1 MSHAPL
7 LPDSPL
13 SRLSPLSGQSCLSR
27 LSRLLPLSCLSP
39 LAPLAPVPPLAR
51 PRLSP
56 QSTRASLPRRALLA
70 LACALPAALL
80 SAGAAQAEAWPARPV
95 KLLVG
100 YAAGGATDQV
110 ARLVAARLSEQLG
123 QQVIVDNRAGANSNV
138 AAEAVAHAPADGH
151 TLYVYTVANTINAT
165 LYPKLGY
172 DPVKD
177 FEPVGLIAKIPNI
190 LVVHPSLPIQT
201 VADYQR
207 FARSTK
213 DGITFASAGA
223 GSSIHLS
230 GELFKMEAR
239 LPMLHVPYRG
249 SAPAI
254 TDLVGGQVQSMFD
267 NAPSALPHVKAG
279 KLRALAVTSP
289 QRLPQL
295 PDVPTL
301 AESGFPGFDV
311 HSWFGLAAPAGT
323 PRAVLERLSAEL
335 AKALAQ
341 PELRQRLTDMAATPA
356 PSTPEQMRQFI
367 ASEIKRWRTVVK
379 ASGATAD

>member
-1 MSHAPL
+1 MR
-7 LPDSPL
+7 LPPF
-13 SRLSPLSGQSCLSR
+13 
-27 LSRLLPLSCLSP
+27 
-39 LAPLAPVPPLAR
+39 
-51 PRLSP
+51 
-56 QSTRASLPRRALLA
+56 PRRGLLA

-80 SAGAAQAEAWPARPV
+80 VPGSTRADAWPARPV
-95 KLLVG
+95 KLVVG

-110 ARLVAARLSEQLG
+110 ARLVAGRLSEQLG
-123 QQVIVDNRAGANSNV
+123 QQVLVDNRAGANSNL
-138 AAEAVAHAPADGH
+138 AAEAVARAPADGY

-172 DPVKD
+172 DPAKD

-190 LVVHPSLPIQT
+190 LVVHPALPIQT
-201 VADYQR
+201 VSDYQR
-207 FARSTK
+207 FAKSAK
-213 DGITFASAGA
+213 DGVSFASAGS

-323 PRAVLERLSAEL
+323 PRAVVERLNAEL

-341 PELRQRLTDMAATPA
+341 PELRQRLLDMAATPE
-356 PSTPEQMRQFI
+356 PLTPDQMRQFI
-367 ASEIKRWRTVVK
+367 AAEIKRWRPIVK
-379 ASGATAD
+379 ASGATVD

>member
-1 MSHAPL
+1 MRLPPFPL
-7 LPDSPL
+7 L
-13 SRLSPLSGQSCLSR
+13 SRRG
-27 LSRLLPLSCLSP
+27 
-39 LAPLAPVPPLAR
+39 
-51 PRLSP
+51 
-56 QSTRASLPRRALLA
+56 LLA

-80 SAGAAQAEAWPARPV
+80 VAGPVRAEAWPARPV
-95 KLLVG
+95 KLVVG

-110 ARLVAARLSEQLG
+110 ARLVAARLTEQLG
-123 QQVIVDNRAGANSNV
+123 QQVVVDNRAGANSNV
-138 AAEAVAHAPADGH
+138 AAEAVARAPADGH
-151 TLYVYTVANTINAT
+151 TLFVYTVANTINAT

-190 LVVHPSLPIQT
+190 LVVPPALPIQS

-207 FARSTK
+207 FAKSSK
-213 DGITFASAGA
+213 NGISFASAGS

-230 GELFKMEAR
+230 GELFKMESK

-249 SAPAI
+249 SAPAL
-254 TDLVGGQVQSMFD
+254 TDLMGGQVESMFD

-323 PRAVLERLSAEL
+323 PRAVVERLNAEL
-335 AKALAQ
+335 AKALSQ
-341 PELRQRLTDMAATPA
+341 PELRQRLVDMAAAPE

-379 ASGATAD
+379 ASGATVD